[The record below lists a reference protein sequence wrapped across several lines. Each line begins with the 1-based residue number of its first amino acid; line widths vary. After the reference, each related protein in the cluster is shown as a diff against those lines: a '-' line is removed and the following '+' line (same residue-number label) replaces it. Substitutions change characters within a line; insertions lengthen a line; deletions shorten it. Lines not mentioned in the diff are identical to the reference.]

1 MNFIMLRR
9 IQELCFMGMI
19 IFLPLGNI
27 PVRFRVINTLHSLP
41 LLCCLIGICLVFIE
55 NRKNDNL
62 ENTKTS
68 LYGGKYKYFFLLYV
82 GWPIFCIL
90 IGSVRYPYFYEINMI
105 NVPWMKQL
113 QDVFSFAGKE
123 YIDSIC
129 SAILFMYRNIKEE
142 LFPMGAGIAL
152 VFHLYKNNWKRG
164 VKMCIVAS
172 TILAS
177 FCILYSIP
185 EMIWLWTNN
194 TICELIL
201 RTVNVYLYDVPL
213 PPAWHPPLLW
223 NGQLR
228 SLFDEPSS
236 LGIISSFIYPMLFLI
251 PCDRHRYYIGKVILI
266 SIFFLMILMTQSRTA
281 VGVLIGE
288 FLLLGLYLGVIKR
301 KGLLIILFLTAFIG
315 TFIYN
320 AMPILINR
328 SEISKQIE
336 VSGNSDDYM
345 TRNIISIASTDKR
358 SNNTRYGMT
367 VAAFR
372 VGIQHPIFGVGR
384 GYESLYMEM
393 VLPEFAKENKEINE
407 WMENS
412 RSKGITQMGCFILNQ
427 YMEEFAASGIIGLI
441 IFVMPPFYIIYKVLK
456 KRLFHEL
463 TLSVFIISLLGQ
475 LAAMCS
481 GPYWY
486 TYPIVLGL
494 LLCFINDQSRYAKMV
509 TYE

>member
-1 MNFIMLRR
+1 
-9 IQELCFMGMI
+9 MGMI

-27 PVRFRVINTLHSLP
+27 PVSFRVINTLHSLP

-129 SAILFMYRNIKEE
+129 SAILFMYRDIKEE

>member
-1 MNFIMLRR
+1 M
-9 IQELCFMGMI
+9 
-19 IFLPLGNI
+19 
-27 PVRFRVINTLHSLP
+27 
-41 LLCCLIGICLVFIE
+41 
-55 NRKNDNL
+55 
-62 ENTKTS
+62 
-68 LYGGKYKYFFLLYV
+68 
-82 GWPIFCIL
+82 
-90 IGSVRYPYFYEINMI
+90 
-105 NVPWMKQL
+105 
-113 QDVFSFAGKE
+113 
-123 YIDSIC
+123 
-129 SAILFMYRNIKEE
+129 
-142 LFPMGAGIAL
+142 
-152 VFHLYKNNWKRG
+152 
-164 VKMCIVAS
+164 
-172 TILAS
+172 
-177 FCILYSIP
+177 
-185 EMIWLWTNN
+185 
-194 TICELIL
+194 
-201 RTVNVYLYDVPL
+201 
-213 PPAWHPPLLW
+213 
-223 NGQLR
+223 
-228 SLFDEPSS
+228 
-236 LGIISSFIYPMLFLI
+236 
-251 PCDRHRYYIGKVILI
+251 I

-336 VSGNSDDYM
+336 ISGNSDDYM

-393 VLPEFAKENKEINE
+393 VLPEFAKENREINE
-407 WMENS
+407 WMEIS

-481 GPYWY
+481 GPYCY